1 MVLFFQI
8 LSLPSHMDTREKM
21 NTKLKG
27 KDKHGRP
34 IKGTINSVPKIFI
47 QTFKLRHPA
56 HFAHCNSKKW
66 HNVELPICR
75 LDMDSKKL
83 QQMADVLF
91 DIYSGDSRPLQE
103 VKDKSDTSCAWKDL
117 TSRGRCSWKD
127 LSAEEK
133 LRFELYGFNMRVSIL
148 SNIESF
154 THVSINDGS
163 TF

>member
-1 MVLFFQI
+1 VVLFFQI

-103 VKDKSDTSCAWKDL
+103 VKDKSYTSCA
-117 TSRGRCSWKD
+117 WKD

-154 THVSINDGS
+154 THVSINDDS
-163 TF
+163 TY